1 MNDMDYIFHPR
12 SIAIVGATS
21 NPLKFGYGYMTS
33 ILDLGFKGKLYP
45 INPKRSE
52 VFGFKAYPS
61 LRDAP
66 RPIDYAISNI
76 PARQVPQMVE
86 DCLAAGVKILQLF
99 TAGFSETGEDEGI
112 RLEKEMVR
120 IARKGE
126 VRIIGPNC
134 LGVYC
139 PKIGLAFNGINLP
152 KESGPVAFISQS
164 GGNANELT
172 NIGGLRGIRFSKV
185 VSYGNACDLNE
196 TDFMEYLAHD
206 PDTEIITAYI
216 EGVKNGP
223 GFARALREATRRKP
237 VIMLKGGRTAA
248 GTRAAASHT
257 GALAGEVE
265 VWDALCRQMGVLQV
279 NSLDEMA
286 DLLLAFLYLSI
297 PHGRNVGVIGL
308 GGGVSV
314 QAADDCE
321 AVGLHVYPLPPEI
334 RAELKKITPEAGTSI
349 ANPIDS
355 TLMFSPEE
363 FYKTITITASCQQ
376 IDLLIIHMTLE
387 FGIGYLGGIQ
397 MMQAVADNVI
407 RAGKKT
413 AKPMAVV
420 LRTAGSLPIW
430 QGFLELRERF
440 QKAGFPVF
448 PTVASA
454 ALALGRFLQYHQN
467 RDRNE

>member
-1 MNDMDYIFHPR
+1 MNDMKYIFHPR

-21 NPLKFGYGYMTS
+21 DPLKIGYSYMTS

-52 VFGFKAYPS
+52 VLGIKAYPT

-86 DCLAAGVKILQLF
+86 DCLAAGVKVLQLF

-112 RLEKEMVR
+112 RLEEEMVR
-120 IARKGE
+120 IARKGV

-134 LGVYC
+134 LGVYY
-139 PKIGLAFNGINLP
+139 PKIGLAFNAINMP
-152 KESGPVAFISQS
+152 KESGPVAFLSQS
-164 GGNANELT
+164 GGYANELT

-196 TDFMEYLAHD
+196 TDFLEYLAHD
-206 PDTEIITAYI
+206 PDTEVIAAYI

-223 GFARALREATRRKP
+223 GFVRALREATKRKP
-237 VIMLKGGRTAA
+237 VVILKGGRTEA

-257 GALAGEVE
+257 GALTGAVE

-279 NSLDEMA
+279 NNLDEMA
-286 DLLLAFLYLSI
+286 DLLLAFLHL
-297 PHGRNVGVIGL
+297 PVPQGRNVCVIGL

-314 QAADDCE
+314 QAADDCN
-321 AVGLHVYPLPPEI
+321 AAGLHVYPLPPEI

-355 TLMFSPEE
+355 ILMFSPEE

-376 IDLLIIHMTLE
+376 IDLLIVHMTLE
-387 FGIGYLGGIQ
+387 FGISYTGGIEL
-397 MMQAVADNVI
+397 MQAVADNVI
-407 RAGKKT
+407 RAGKET
-413 AKPMAVV
+413 GKPVAVV
-420 LRTAGSLPIW
+420 LRTAGALPIW

-440 QKAGFPVF
+440 HKAGFPVF
-448 PTVASA
+448 PTIAGAAVA
-454 ALALGRFLQYHQN
+454 LDRFVQYHQN
-467 RDRNE
+467 RGGSE